1 MESATIFLRM
11 MKKLLHLVSIP
22 ISILKGHLED
32 PDILSIDRQYVLQ
45 ALKLRSDYYRS
56 DEVKALYQ
64 EFQDRPWFASLFVWF
79 PISNHIYL
87 QSDLLIQLLRNRWT
101 INIIPHINL
110 PSAKTYRSVVSHHT
124 LFLQLQVLQIRR
136 MNWFLH
142 GLVVGVIARSLA
154 H

>member
-64 EFQDRPWFASLFVWF
+64 EFQDRP
-79 PISNHIYL
+79 
-87 QSDLLIQLLRNRWT
+87 
-101 INIIPHINL
+101 
-110 PSAKTYRSVVSHHT
+110 
-124 LFLQLQVLQIRR
+124 
-136 MNWFLH
+136 
-142 GLVVGVIARSLA
+142 
-154 H
+154 